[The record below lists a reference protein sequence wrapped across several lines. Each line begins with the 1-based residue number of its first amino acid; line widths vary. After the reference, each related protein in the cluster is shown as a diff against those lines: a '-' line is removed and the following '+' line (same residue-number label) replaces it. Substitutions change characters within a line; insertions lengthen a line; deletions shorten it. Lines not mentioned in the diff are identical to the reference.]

1 MKKLFV
7 LLAVLGL
14 TGSVTLTAQA
24 DPQSDLREFQGYF
37 KKKFPDVPFQDYAN
51 GVYALDKDARSEWES
66 LMEFPP
72 FEIELDGGKK
82 LWEKPF
88 ANGKKFAGCLTRAP
102 QNYPYWD
109 NGTNEVRT
117 IEMDVNR
124 CLNKNGETEYKDLKK
139 GPMAAVVAYFKFLH
153 RGQLIK
159 LDLSNPKAVEAYEK
173 GKQFYW
179 ARRGQL
185 NFACATCHVE
195 NSGKFIRGDSLSA
208 GLGHGTG
215 FPVYRGKDGHLTT
228 LHNRYAGCNKQVRA
242 APYKEQ
248 SNEYKNLE
256 LYETYMATGLPITAP
271 SYRR

>member
-7 LLAVLGL
+7 LLAVLGFM
-14 TGSVTLTAQA
+14 GSVTLTAQA
-24 DPQSDLREFQGYF
+24 DPQSDLQEFQGYF
-37 KKKFPDVPFQDYAN
+37 KKKFPDVPLQDYAN
-51 GVYALDKDARSEWES
+51 GVYALDKEARGEWET

-72 FEIELDGGKK
+72 FEIELDDGKK
-82 LWEKPF
+82 LWQKPF
-88 ANGKKFAGCLTRAP
+88 ANGKKFADCLTRTP

-109 NGTNEVRT
+109 NGTNEIRT
-117 IEMDVNR
+117 VEMDVNR
-124 CLNKNGETEYKDLKK
+124 CLTKNGDAELKDLKK
-139 GPMAAVVAYFKFLH
+139 GPMAAIVAYFKYQY
-153 RGQLIK
+153 RGK
-159 LDLSNPKAVEAYEK
+159 LVKVDLSNPKAVEAYEK

-185 NFACATCHVE
+185 NFACATCHVD
-195 NSGKFIRGDSLSA
+195 NAGKFIRGDSLSA

-215 FPVYRGKDGHLTT
+215 FPVYRGKDGFLTT
-228 LHNRYAGCNKQVRA
+228 LHNRYAGCNMQVRA

-256 LYETYMATGLPITAP
+256 LYETYMATGLPLTAP

>member
-7 LLAVLGL
+7 LLAILGFI
-14 TGSVTLTAQA
+14 GSASLTAQA
-24 DPQSDLREFQGYF
+24 DPQSDLQEFQGYF
-37 KKKFPDVPFQDYAN
+37 KKKFPDVPFEDYAN
-51 GVYALDKDARSEWES
+51 GVYALDPVARGEWQA

-72 FEIELDGGKK
+72 YEIELDEGKR

-88 ANGKKFAGCLTRAP
+88 ANGKKFASCLTRAP

-109 NGTNEVRT
+109 NATNQVRT
-117 IEMDVNR
+117 VEMDVNS
-124 CLNKNGETEYKDLKK
+124 CLSKNGEAEFKDLKK
-139 GPMAAVVAYFKFLH
+139 GPIAAVVAYFKHQH
-153 RGQLIK
+153 RGQLVK

-185 NFACATCHVE
+185 NFACATCHVD
-195 NSGKFIRGDSLSA
+195 NAGKFIRGESLSA

-215 FPVYRGKDGHLTT
+215 FPAYRAKDGFVGT
-228 LHNRYAGCNKQVRA
+228 LHNRYAGCNKQIRA
-242 APYKEQ
+242 TPYKEQ